1 MNLTGGEHGKVV
13 IMNSG
18 CFLDVFHCS
27 VHHNKVGFAMSL
39 KGEEKKKKDTVQYIT
54 MIYIILIFFFIYTL
68 IYIFA

>member
-18 CFLDVFHCS
+18 CVLDVFHCS

-39 KGEEKKKKDTVQYIT
+39 KGEEKKKKRHCSVHYYDLYNFN
-54 MIYIILIFFFIYTL
+54 FFFLFIL
-68 IYIFA
+68 